1 MKANSKDEK
10 TRYNLALAKKMLEKN
25 PPKPKPKNKN
35 KDKKDDKNKENKDKN
50 GDKDKKDSK
59 DKEKNK
65 DQQKKPSA
73 NKQRM
78 DNVLKA
84 IGNDEKKVQEKINA
98 NKTKTNT
105 KISEKDW

>member
-1 MKANSKDEK
+1 
-10 TRYNLALAKKMLEKN
+10 
-25 PPKPKPKNKN
+25 
-35 KDKKDDKNKENKDKN
+35 
-50 GDKDKKDSK
+50 
-59 DKEKNK
+59 
-65 DQQKKPSA
+65 
-73 NKQRM
+73 M